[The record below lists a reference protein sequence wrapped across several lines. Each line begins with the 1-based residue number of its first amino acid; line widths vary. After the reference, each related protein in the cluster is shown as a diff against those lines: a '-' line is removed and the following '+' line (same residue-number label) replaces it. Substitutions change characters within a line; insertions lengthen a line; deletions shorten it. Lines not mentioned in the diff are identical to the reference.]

1 MPNPEQWRRKN
12 KMPDNEQHVGVD
24 VGEITLGSNLFSAGE
39 MPSQKLHVNKTGGKA
54 KMKTPMT
61 TIVTWPWNG
70 LEVNATIEDVGHE
83 GDEDVA
89 TRHLLEITELEVTT
103 PTGEKITEYL
113 SETTLSMLEQRALDE
128 VNRHGGD

>member
-1 MPNPEQWRRKN
+1 
-12 KMPDNEQHVGVD
+12 
-24 VGEITLGSNLFSAGE
+24 
-39 MPSQKLHVNKTGGKA
+39 
-54 KMKTPMT
+54 MKTPMT